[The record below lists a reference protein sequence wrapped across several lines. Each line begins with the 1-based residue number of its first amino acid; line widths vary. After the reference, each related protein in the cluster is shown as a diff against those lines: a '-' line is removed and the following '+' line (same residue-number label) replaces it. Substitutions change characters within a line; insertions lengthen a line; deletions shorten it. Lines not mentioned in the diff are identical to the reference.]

1 MSGVAGRCAAAG
13 GGALRRMRA
22 LWRFVRALSGD
33 DAYERYLEH
42 HRARHGGAAVLSARQ
57 FYAQELQRKWS
68 GINRC
73 C

>member
-1 MSGVAGRCAAAG
+1 MSWVRS
-13 GGALRRMRA
+13 

-33 DAYERYLEH
+33 DAYERYLSH
-42 HRARHGGAAVLSARQ
+42 HRSHHGALPALTARE

>member
-1 MSGVAGRCAAAG
+1 MSAAAVSSQ
-13 GGALRRMRA
+13 ALRRMRA

-42 HRARHGGAAVLSARQ
+42 HRSQHGAAQALSARE